1 MGYYIM
7 KYYRVLEADK
17 ALLEAQEEVIREF
30 GIQTMASVFG
40 HSIAY
45 DSEGEIL
52 GVISKRR
59 GRDNEKILATRYANI
74 VTEGDYCYLIH
85 PSDSSLGYSEE
96 YTDYIEE
103 NLTNNELEVVEVN
116 LNG

>member
-1 MGYYIM
+1 V
-7 KYYRVLEADK
+7 KYYRVLEADR
-17 ALLEAQEEVIREF
+17 AMLEAQEEAIRIF

-45 DSEGEIL
+45 DSEGGIL

-59 GRDNEKILATRYANI
+59 GRDNEKIIATRYADI
-74 VTEGDYCYLIH
+74 ITEDGYCYLIH
-85 PSDSSLGYSEE
+85 PSDISLSYSKE
-96 YTDYIEE
+96 YVDYIES
-103 NLTNNELEVVEVN
+103 NLSNDQLEVIEVN